1 MSAIPVDSNFRKLSC
16 QLGGLTLNGNVSQ
29 GTASN
34 LNIVTIND
42 PAVVQTLSKTI
53 TGKFVQINVQN
64 EIFYLPIKDLF
75 KNPKVKLK

>member
-1 MSAIPVDSNFRKLSC
+1 MNTDANFRNVSC

-42 PAVVQTLSKTI
+42 PSVVQTLTKTI
-53 TGKFVQINVQN
+53 TGNFLQIKASGIIYYIPLYQ
-64 EIFYLPIKDLF
+64 
-75 KNPKVKLK
+75 